1 MGKERE
7 GKTTI
12 YNENNSRT
20 VAKTDAIVDSV
31 IDQLISRSQIGKL
44 KYNTDLDR
52 EDLSL
57 EQWLQHA
64 IEEQLDSALYLTKIK
79 TIISGKTDS

>member
-7 GKTTI
+7 GKTII
-12 YNENNSRT
+12 YTETNSRT
-20 VAKTDAIVDSV
+20 ISKTDTIVDSV
-31 IDQLISRSQIGKL
+31 IDQLVSRSKIGKS

-57 EQWLQHA
+57 DQWLQHA

-79 TIISGKTDS
+79 AIISGKTNS

>member
-7 GKTTI
+7 GKTI
-12 YNENNSRT
+12 VYNESNSRT
-20 VAKTDAIVDSV
+20 VSKTDTIVDSV

-79 TIISGKTDS
+79 TIISGKTNS

>member
-7 GKTTI
+7 GKTI
-12 YNENNSRT
+12 LHSEKNSRT
-20 VAKTDAIVDSV
+20 VSKTDSVVDSV
-31 IDQLISRSQIGKL
+31 IDQLISRSQTGKL

-79 TIISGKTDS
+79 AIISGKTNS

>member
-7 GKTTI
+7 GKTI
-12 YNENNSRT
+12 VYNESNSRT
-20 VAKTDAIVDSV
+20 VAKTDTIVDSV
-31 IDQLISRSQIGKL
+31 IDQLISRSQIGKS

-52 EDLSL
+52 QDLSL

-79 TIISGKTDS
+79 TIISGKTNS

>member
-7 GKTTI
+7 GKTII
-12 YNENNSRT
+12 YTEKNSRT
-20 VAKTDAIVDSV
+20 ISKTDTIVDSV
-31 IDQLISRSQIGKL
+31 IDQLITRSQIGKL

-57 EQWLQHA
+57 DQWLQHA

-79 TIISGKTDS
+79 AIISGKTNS